1 MNRLLLTIAVG
12 ALCATGLAAQKNSA
26 PQGQAT
32 QQSDETRLKAESDAR
47 WERLQSQHR
56 ATEAARRAEQ
66 ARYEQSV
73 REAAAARARYEQD
86 VRNAETART
95 RYEADVAR
103 SNRQRAEYD
112 RRMAERAERD
122 ARRARS
128 PDRHN
133 EDRAAPDAPAAAPA
147 AAPVRTASSDR
158 SCQQRRERSRRR
170 GRGIGSVIGG
180 IAGGVIGGPA
190 GGVANVVTNVLPVG
204 ALLGEAIASMLDCD
218 EQQKAAH
225 ATEEAVR
232 GGVGTTSTWTSETRR
247 GVTGSSTVTA
257 ADPAAASDPCLTV
270 TDIVIIDG
278 EETRVPKR
286 MCRRPPANRYVRV

>member
-1 MNRLLLTIAVG
+1 LNRLLLTFAVG
-12 ALCATGLAAQKNSA
+12 ALCATGLAAQKNS
-26 PQGQAT
+26 PPPGQAT

-66 ARYEQSV
+66 TRYEQSV
-73 REAAAARARYEQD
+73 RDAAAAR
-86 VRNAETART
+86 V

-112 RRMAERAERD
+112 RRMAQRAERE
-122 ARRARS
+122 ARRGRNS
-128 PDRHN
+128 DRNDN
-133 EDRAAPDAPAAAPA
+133 ERAAARETPAAPA

-158 SCQQRRERSRRR
+158 TCQQRRERSRRR
-170 GRGIGSVIGG
+170 GRGIGNVIGG

-232 GGVGTTSTWTSETRR
+232 GGVGTTSTWTSETRPN
-247 GVTGSSTVTA
+247 VTGASTVTA
-257 ADPAAASDPCLTV
+257 SEPAAGSSDPCLTV
-270 TDIVIIDG
+270 TDVVIIDG

-286 MCRRPPANRYVRV
+286 MCRRPPANRFVRV